1 MVVIVNVSVLG
12 NFRLS
17 CPTPIGLMTDGVL
30 FLFVFQFCHDLVVL
44 FLVESV

>member
-1 MVVIVNVSVLG
+1 MLVYWAILVCLV
-12 NFRLS
+12 
-17 CPTPIGLMTDGVL
+17 PPIGLMTDGVL